1 MGRGGLPL
9 TMKPLVMAAK
19 TAADARSRER
29 GTIPLTMMALVMP
42 AKTAA
47 DTMSGEAAG
56 AGAA

>member
-1 MGRGGLPL
+1 
-9 TMKPLVMAAK
+9 MKLLVMAAK

>member
-1 MGRGGLPL
+1 
-9 TMKPLVMAAK
+9 MKPLVMAAK